1 MVAKFLSN
9 LIYIIFLSNKKQ
21 QTTNKKKIQIKTS
34 KKNLE
39 SRNFSIAIL
48 KFKEAAIFK
57 YLLNVT
63 HQSINFPVLV
73 QYFLRLVV
81 MKISV

>member
-9 LIYIIFLSNKKQ
+9 LIYIIFLSTKNNKQ
-21 QTTNKKKIQIKTS
+21 QIKKKIQIKTS

-48 KFKEAAIFK
+48 KCKEVAIFK